1 MMMNTLNTAIQPT
14 ALALP
19 APQIAL
25 TDTSMKKAQAEALQG
40 LASSKRR
47 HAQAHRLVDTRQL
60 DRNTWLAVRQT
71 GIGSSD
77 AAAAV
82 GLNPYKSQ
90 LELWMEKTG
99 RLVHAAQSDGQAN
112 GDTGESSAVSDDDN
126 SPLFWGTVL
135 EPIVAEHY
143 AKRTGFKVRRVNAV
157 LQHPTHAWMLANLDR
172 EVVGSDEVQVLECK
186 TAGINGAKLWKNG
199 VPEYVQLQVMHQLA
213 VTGQQAADVAV
224 LVGGHELR
232 IFRLER
238 DEALIARL
246 IQLEAEFWRHVTE
259 DTPPPADASDSADRA
274 LRALFPED
282 DHEVLDFTEQPELSE
297 VFEQLLVVRSVL
309 DEAKRDEAQLKHQ
322 LQQAM
327 GTASEAQFSQGRITW
342 KKSSDSRVVDLA
354 RLKKDEPELVQ
365 QYLTVKPGSR
375 RFVVHGR

>member
-1 MMMNTLNTAIQPT
+1 MHTQ
-14 ALALP
+14 
-19 APQIAL
+19 
-25 TDTSMKKAQAEALQG
+25 SHALQG
-40 LASSKRR
+40 LTSSKRR

-77 AAAAV
+77 AAASV

-99 RLVHAAQSDGQAN
+99 RLVHAAQPD
-112 GDTGESSAVSDDDN
+112 DDDN

-157 LQHPTHAWMLANLDR
+157 LQHPTHTWMLANLDR

-238 DEALIARL
+238 DEALIERL

-274 LRALFPED
+274 LRALFPKD
-282 DHEVLDFTEQPELSE
+282 DHEVLDFTEQPGLSE

-309 DEAKRDEAQLKHQ
+309 DDTKQQEAQLKHQ

-327 GTASEAQFSQGRITW
+327 GTASEALFPNGRITW
-342 KKSSDSRVVDLA
+342 KKSTDTRTVDLT
-354 RLKKDEPELVQ
+354 RLKQEQPELIS

-375 RFVVHGR
+375 RFVIHNR

>member
-1 MMMNTLNTAIQPT
+1 MQTHNIATQQDAP
-14 ALALP
+14 ALP
-19 APQIAL
+19 APSLAHLPL
-25 TDTSMKKAQAEALQG
+25 TQQAMANAQAQALQG
-40 LASSKRR
+40 LATSKRR

-99 RLVHAAQSDGQAN
+99 RLVHAAQSDGLAEQP
-112 GDTGESSAVSDDDN
+112 DDDDN

-186 TAGINGAKLWKNG
+186 TAGINGARLWKNG

-238 DEALIARL
+238 DEALIERL

-282 DHEVLDFTEQPELSE
+282 DHEVLDFTEQTELSE

-309 DEAKRDEAQLKHQ
+309 DDAKRDEAQLKHQ